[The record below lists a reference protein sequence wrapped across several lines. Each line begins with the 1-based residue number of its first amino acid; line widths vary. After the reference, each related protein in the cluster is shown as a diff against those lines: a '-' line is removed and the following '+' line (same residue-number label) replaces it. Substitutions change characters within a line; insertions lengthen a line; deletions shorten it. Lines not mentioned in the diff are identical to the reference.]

1 MPIYEY
7 RCTACGHELEAL
19 QKISDA
25 PLKKCPECSRR
36 KLERLMSAPAFR
48 LKGGGWYETD
58 FKSDSE
64 TKRNLVET
72 AERKEPA
79 AAESGKTDGAK
90 GESGGAKTD
99 GAKTDGAKTD
109 GAKTESAKADGAT
122 KPASAKNGA
131 KETKP
136 AAKASSV
143 KPATKSSPG
152 RRAES

>member
-7 RCTACGHELEAL
+7 RCAACGHELEAL

-25 PLKKCPECSRR
+25 SLKKCPECDRR
-36 KLERLMSAPAFR
+36 KLERLVSAPAFR

-72 AERKEPA
+72 AERKPA
-79 AAESGKTDGAK
+79 AAESGKTEGAK
-90 GESGGAKTD
+90 GESG
-99 GAKTDGAKTD
+99 GAKTD

-143 KPATKSSPG
+143 KPATKSSSG